1 MTTFSRTPLCNRA
14 DIQRFEQEMP
24 FDQRLAARSIY
35 DLFVATAQ
43 RHPQRIGLTMIMTG
57 AADEQPRRINYR
69 EMLGLI
75 RRAANMFDAIGG
87 KRPGVAYMLPNLIET
102 HATLWGAETAG
113 FAVPINFLL
122 QPDHI
127 AELIQA
133 SGATILVALGPHP
146 HLDIWEKA
154 QLVKG
159 LLPHI
164 TLIRVVPPATP
175 AAQDVLDFHATLDR
189 YPADRLLMAPG
200 SGDDISAYFHTG
212 GTTGTPKLVAH
223 THRSQIVSAFGGSVM
238 LHMSDQDVFTSGFPL
253 FHVAGTIICGLSCF
267 MSGGEVLILS
277 PVGFRNPA
285 MVSGFWK
292 IVEKYQATLVG
303 AVPTALGAI
312 LDVPIDGADI
322 SSVRVGICGA
332 ASLPRAVGER
342 FEQLTGKHLHEVLG
356 MTESSGLTCIDPAG
370 GERGP
375 GSVGYALPY
384 TQVEIRQLNADGSV
398 GPVCACE
405 EIGVLTVRGDTVS
418 PGYKNVEQN
427 TGVFSDGLLN
437 SGDLAYTD
445 AVGRIYVAGR
455 AKDLIIRSGH
465 NIDPLMIEN
474 VMTTH
479 PAVALA
485 AAVAQPDAYAGEI
498 PVCYVTLRPGASVT
512 DTELHAHAQ
521 THIAERPAW
530 PRHIYLIDVMPVTNV
545 GKIYKPQLRV
555 DAAKRLV
562 QHIVTEDLG
571 LSDARIHVADGGK
584 RGLKVS
590 VVLPESLAQQ
600 VSKVTAALADFVFE
614 SSVAVG

>member
-1 MTTFSRTPLCNRA
+1 M
-14 DIQRFEQEMP
+14 
-24 FDQRLAARSIY
+24 
-35 DLFVATAQ
+35 
-43 RHPQRIGLTMIMTG
+43 
-57 AADEQPRRINYR
+57 
-69 EMLGLI
+69 
-75 RRAANMFDAIGG
+75 
-87 KRPGVAYMLPNLIET
+87 
-102 HATLWGAETAG
+102 
-113 FAVPINFLL
+113 
-122 QPDHI
+122 
-127 AELIQA
+127 
-133 SGATILVALGPHP
+133 
-146 HLDIWEKA
+146 
-154 QLVKG
+154 
-159 LLPHI
+159 
-164 TLIRVVPPATP
+164 
-175 AAQDVLDFHATLDR
+175 
-189 YPADRLLMAPG
+189 
-200 SGDDISAYFHTG
+200 
-212 GTTGTPKLVAH
+212 
-223 THRSQIVSAFGGSVM
+223 
-238 LHMSDQDVFTSGFPL
+238 
-253 FHVAGTIICGLSCF
+253 
-267 MSGGEVLILS
+267 
-277 PVGFRNPA
+277 
-285 MVSGFWK
+285 
-292 IVEKYQATLVG
+292 
-303 AVPTALGAI
+303 
-312 LDVPIDGADI
+312 
-322 SSVRVGICGA
+322 
-332 ASLPRAVGER
+332 
-342 FEQLTGKHLHEVLG
+342 
-356 MTESSGLTCIDPAG
+356 
-370 GERGP
+370 
-375 GSVGYALPY
+375 
-384 TQVEIRQLNADGSV
+384 
-398 GPVCACE
+398 
-405 EIGVLTVRGDTVS
+405 
-418 PGYKNVEQN
+418 
-427 TGVFSDGLLN
+427 FSDGLLN